1 MQLSL
6 PVTCMHQLLPGFACH
21 QQSSSTPTSMARSS
35 QGYACLTPLS
45 HFSHASLWHI
55 MEDARQF
62 YSLWVTLHGN
72 YCHMPRIHTHLQR
85 GRVQILWSFQ
95 SFCFSSPSH
104 LTFNRLLES
113 KHKSPETQQC
123 YQESTSVL
131 QMPIGLE
138 RLFSPAPPLLTKT
151 FLTSPLLFL
160 FGYSK

>member
-55 MEDARQF
+55 MEDVRQF
-62 YSLWVTLHGN
+62 YCPWVKFHGN
-72 YCHMPRIHTHLQR
+72 YCHMPRIHTLTE
-85 GRVQILWSFQ
+85 GKSSNTLELPLSF
-95 SFCFSSPSH
+95 FSSPSH

-113 KHKSPETQQC
+113 KHKSPETQQS

-131 QMPIGLE
+131 QMPIAVE
-138 RLFSPAPPLLTKT
+138 RLFSPAPLLPTKT